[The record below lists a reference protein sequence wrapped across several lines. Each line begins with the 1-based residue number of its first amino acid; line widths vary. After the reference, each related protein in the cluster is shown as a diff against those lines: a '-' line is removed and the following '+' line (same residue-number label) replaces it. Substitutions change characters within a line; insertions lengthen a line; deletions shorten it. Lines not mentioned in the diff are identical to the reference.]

1 MSRASFLEADAP
13 HGRVDLSKPL
23 VECLADISPS
33 GFTQDLRRIFNGQQ
47 FQQELKAL
55 DSFLATGSPKNSY
68 HVTWQRTY
76 IKPRDDIRRI
86 VDSRKR
92 GHDAGSEHAS
102 NVAEGK
108 LAENTLY
115 TLLFFYVF

>member
-13 HGRVDLSKPL
+13 HGRVNLSKPL

-33 GFTQDLRRIFNGQQ
+33 GFTQDLRNIFNSKP

-55 DSFLATGSPKNSY
+55 DSFLATGNPKNSFN
-68 HVTWQRTY
+68 VTWQRND

-92 GHDAGSEHAS
+92 AHEAGHQQVS
-102 NVAEGK
+102 NVAEGYPTEITQRRF
-108 LAENTLY
+108 LS
-115 TLLFFYVF
+115 

>member
-55 DSFLATGSPKNSY
+55 DSFLATGNPKNSY
-68 HVTWQRTY
+68 NVTWQRND

-92 GHDAGSEHAS
+92 AHDAGHEQAS
-102 NVAEGK
+102 NVAEG
-108 LAENTLY
+108 
-115 TLLFFYVF
+115 

>member
-55 DSFLATGSPKNSY
+55 DSFLATGNPKNSY
-68 HVTWQRTY
+68 HVTWQRND

-92 GHDAGSEHAS
+92 AQDAGHEQAS
-102 NVAEGK
+102 NVAEG
-108 LAENTLY
+108 
-115 TLLFFYVF
+115 